1 MHLREVNKK
10 IEILLMELEEII
22 NSENSKEGKE
32 KLNLF
37 IEKRKKIY
45 RFLSNQKLH
54 LFSSCTKKVKS
65 YLRTTNYMERC
76 FKKLKDYIRIKG
88 FFQNEVSA
96 EKFLYLFFNDK
107 NSRLSSRSLRF
118 SFLP

>member
-37 IEKRKKIY
+37 IEKWKKIY
-45 RFLSNQKLH
+45 RFLINFEGKKIIPIFFLHQK
-54 LFSSCTKKVKS
+54 K
-65 YLRTTNYMERC
+65 
-76 FKKLKDYIRIKG
+76 
-88 FFQNEVSA
+88 
-96 EKFLYLFFNDK
+96 
-107 NSRLSSRSLRF
+107 
-118 SFLP
+118 

>member
-37 IEKRKKIY
+37 IEKWKKIY
-45 RFLSNQKLH
+45 RFLINLEGRNYTYFH
-54 LFSSCTKKVKS
+54 LSLKK
-65 YLRTTNYMERC
+65 
-76 FKKLKDYIRIKG
+76 
-88 FFQNEVSA
+88 
-96 EKFLYLFFNDK
+96 
-107 NSRLSSRSLRF
+107 
-118 SFLP
+118 

>member
-37 IEKRKKIY
+37 IEKWKKIY
-45 RFLSNQKLH
+45 RFLNNLESRNYTYFL
-54 LFSSCTKKVKS
+54 LALKK
-65 YLRTTNYMERC
+65 
-76 FKKLKDYIRIKG
+76 
-88 FFQNEVSA
+88 
-96 EKFLYLFFNDK
+96 
-107 NSRLSSRSLRF
+107 
-118 SFLP
+118 